1 MGKRARMGQGGV
13 KWGVVGNGYGE
24 KWWGSE
30 NRTHVGMQTRYRV
43 TTTELVRTVGLEPTA
58 SASQAQRSSHLNYIL
73 RELLDGIEPPNNRLQ
88 NGSCSSEA

>member
-1 MGKRARMGQGGV
+1 MDMGKNGGGV
-13 KWGVVGNGYGE
+13 RIELMWGCKRDIG
-24 KWWGSE
+24 
-30 NRTHVGMQTRYRV
+30 V
-43 TTTELVRTVGLEPTA
+43 TTTELVRAVGLEPTA